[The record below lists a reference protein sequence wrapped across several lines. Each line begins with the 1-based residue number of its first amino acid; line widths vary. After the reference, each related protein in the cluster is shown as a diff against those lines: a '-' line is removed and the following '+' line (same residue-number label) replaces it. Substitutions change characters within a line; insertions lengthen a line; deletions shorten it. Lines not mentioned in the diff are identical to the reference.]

1 MLEENLVGG
10 CSSASASAAV
20 DVRRDKDGR
29 NITYFFLPRLTLD
42 LQLLLMQIGLGG
54 LGGRGK
60 RGRTVARFGMAATRL
75 W

>member
-1 MLEENLVGG
+1 MLTT
-10 CSSASASAAV
+10 SASASASAV
-20 DVRRDKDGR
+20 VGLRSNKDGR